1 INRENS
7 ACGKIPILVLL
18 ELARRHQ
25 WNSVL
30 LHYSNSGDTTRDK
43 DRVVG
48 YAAMAFFEES
58 NPSGSTAID
67 IRKETAGATF
77 LHRVWEQLP
86 TLEKFLTHLCQKAG
100 LPSDAWQKS
109 RLEVWTYQVQYF
121 EEKK

>member
-1 INRENS
+1 LINRENS

-30 LHYSNSGDTTRDK
+30 LHYSNSGDTAGDK

-67 IRKETAGATF
+67 R
-77 LHRVWEQLP
+77 
-86 TLEKFLTHLCQKAG
+86 
-100 LPSDAWQKS
+100 
-109 RLEVWTYQVQYF
+109 
-121 EEKK
+121 